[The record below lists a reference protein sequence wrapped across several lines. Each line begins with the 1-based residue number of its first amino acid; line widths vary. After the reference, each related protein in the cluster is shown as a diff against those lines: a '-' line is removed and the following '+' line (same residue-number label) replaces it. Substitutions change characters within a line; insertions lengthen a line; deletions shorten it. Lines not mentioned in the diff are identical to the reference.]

1 MPSDID
7 FENRFPR
14 LAIVFAVSAV
24 LVAPVQAQTS
34 TTQQAQIYRCQGADG
49 VVEYSNSP
57 VANQPG
63 RSCKAIEISPITT
76 IPAPKLPARAGK
88 SSGSSSAGDAAGTKP
103 GAAAAKSAAA
113 DGFPHVDP
121 ATQKSRDSDRKRIL
135 EDEQRKEETKLA
147 ELRKEFNNGEPE
159 RQGNERNYQKY
170 LDRVQRL
177 KEDIARSE
185 SNLASIQRELASIRD

>member
-24 LVAPVQAQTS
+24 LAGPAQAQT
-34 TTQQAQIYRCQGADG
+34 QPAQIYRCQGADG

-88 SSGSSSAGDAAGTKP
+88 SGGSSATGDAAGTKP
-103 GAAAAKSAAA
+103 GAAGAKSAAA

-135 EDEQRKEETKLA
+135 EDEQRKEESKLA
-147 ELRKEFNNGEPE
+147 ELRKEYNNGEPE